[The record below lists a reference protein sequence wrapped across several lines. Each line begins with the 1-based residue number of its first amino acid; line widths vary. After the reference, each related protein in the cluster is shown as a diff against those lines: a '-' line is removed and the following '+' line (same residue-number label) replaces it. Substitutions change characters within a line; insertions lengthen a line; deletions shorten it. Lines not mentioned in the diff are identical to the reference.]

1 MKIRLAGIL
10 VDNQEKALDFYTK
23 KLGFV
28 KKWDLP
34 IGGGA
39 RFLTVASPEEPD
51 GTELLLEPN
60 DNPVLNGSAQTYQKS
75 LYTAG
80 IPLTAFIVENI
91 SAEYERMTGLGVVF
105 TTPPT
110 KLGMV
115 TLAVLDDTCG
125 NLIQIF
131 QPMMPGSA

>member
-10 VDNQEKALDFYTK
+10 VDNQEKALYFYTK
-23 KLGFV
+23 RLGFV

-39 RFLTVASPEEPD
+39 RFLTVASPEDPD

-60 DNPVLNGSAQTYQKS
+60 DNPVLNGSAQAYQKS
-75 LYTAG
+75 LFTAG
-80 IPLTAFIVENI
+80 IPFTAFVVENI
-91 SAEYERMTGLGVVF
+91 SAEFERMNNLGVVF
-105 TTPPT
+105 STPPT

-115 TLAVLDDTCG
+115 TLAVFDDTCG

-131 QPMMPGSA
+131 QPMQPGSV